1 MSDTLLV
8 TTPMILQSNDQNQY
22 EITFLYY
29 STVQTDG
36 MPTEKT
42 YRLYQNKDND
52 FDSMADQNIFPIYIP
67 ANAKFLFI
75 NTTPYQFLTGNS
87 TTNTMTNTFSL
98 LDDNNSNIAN
108 PIQPKQSY
116 YPTPYYVYIQDTMS
130 TTNLATPIQ
139 STNANKTQLL
149 QIELVNLYKQFKVLA
164 TATMPNQQLLTN
176 ILSKITGMYTD
187 NQTDPPTL
195 EQKQIATFIAIINI
209 EIQHK
214 SVMADVNKATMIDT
228 DNYYTVYAKG
238 LTNNKLAIIY
248 LIVLCIF
255 FAKLIILLTKYTL
268 DEQYNRYINIS
279 LYLIIIT
286 TFVLQNYGLFYD
298 LFH

>member
-8 TTPMILQSNDQNQY
+8 TTPMILQLNDQGHY

-42 YRLYQNKDND
+42 YRLYQNTDNK
-52 FDSMADQNIFPIYIP
+52 FDGMADKNIYPIYIP
-67 ANAKFLFI
+67 ENAKFLFI
-75 NTTPYQFLTGNS
+75 NTTPSPFLTGKPTKNG
-87 TTNTMTNTFSL
+87 MKNTFSL

-130 TTNLATPIQ
+130 TTNLAEQPKGK
-139 STNANKTQLL
+139 NDKQLL

-164 TATMPNQQLLTN
+164 TAAMPSQQLLTN
-176 ILSKITGMYTD
+176 ILSKITGLYNENKSSTE
-187 NQTDPPTL
+187 NPTL
-195 EQKQIATFIAIINI
+195 EEQKIGIFISIINI

-214 SVMADVNKATMIDT
+214 NVMADVNKAVMIDT

-255 FAKLIILLTKYTL
+255 FAKLIIILTKYKL